1 MSEAGNYLHCYSW
14 PGLTARILDIICA
27 IGTIIIIDPVTFGSS
42 GRRRFRAGSRPPL
55 CVSISRRAATPRP
68 VPLGMPISNSDFP
81 GPFLAFGTGRQPRD
95 MVRPARSGAY
105 AASRWDMNS
114 VKSRTRFVLR
124 VSPCVRSQIVAG
136 DFRSMPGTLA
146 SR

>member
-1 MSEAGNYLHCYSW
+1 MDAALYGRRVLGS
-14 PGLTARILDIICA
+14 
-27 IGTIIIIDPVTFGSS
+27 IGTSKYGPGNGPSTMRFDFTES
-42 GRRRFRAGSRPPL
+42 GHSAACPPWE
-55 CVSISRRAATPRP
+55 CQSPTAIS
-68 VPLGMPISNSDFP
+68 
-81 GPFLAFGTGRQPRD
+81 LANVAFATGRQPRD
-95 MVRPARSGAY
+95 MDRPARSGAY